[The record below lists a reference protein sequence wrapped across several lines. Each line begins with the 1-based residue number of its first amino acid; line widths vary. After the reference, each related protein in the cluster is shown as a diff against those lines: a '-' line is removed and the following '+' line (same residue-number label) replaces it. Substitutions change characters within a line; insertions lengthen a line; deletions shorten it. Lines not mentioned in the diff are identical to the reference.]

1 MPDIRSVDR
10 KICTGCAACANLC
23 PKGAI
28 VMRENGEGF
37 LYPEIEEEKCIHC
50 GMCYQ
55 RCPAMYPK
63 YENNAAPDC
72 YAVQGKDKLRKESSS
87 GGVFSVLADY
97 ILSGKG
103 YICGA
108 EYTENKITVRHVI
121 ITHKSD
127 LLRLRGSKYIQSEIG
142 TVYQQLKEK
151 LLTGAPV
158 LFVGCPCQV
167 AGLKS
172 FLGKEYDNLITA
184 DLVCHGVPSHLVFE
198 KFIKELP
205 NQSEIVSVN
214 FRQKKKYG
222 WTHALQIEYK
232 KGEEY
237 YKPRWECDFY
247 KAFLDGLAMRKSCGR
262 CRFNKLPRQG
272 DFTLGDFW
280 GIEKEYKE
288 FDDNKGVSLVLLN
301 TAKAKEIFEVCKR
314 KFIRFEHVDIELARK
329 SNGNVFASSKE
340 HWERDRFMKIIQ
352 KYSFSSSY
360 KRIKGRWFDVGI
372 VGWWYGKNY
381 GSALTYYALHEVVE
395 GMGYDTLML
404 EWPWKKKPFPPI
416 SDNFVR
422 RFAKKHYQISAQYTF
437 DEYPSLN
444 NHMGTFL
451 VGSDQ
456 LWNYWDSKD
465 MGNYYMLDFVREDR
479 KKISY
484 ATSFGHPKYAAPKE
498 VCEKQAEILKTF
510 DAISVREDDGV
521 KICRDVFGVNAAQVL
536 DPVFLCPKE
545 KYMSLIGEAKI
556 QFEKPYLLAY
566 ILSPDKAKGEALQQA
581 AEKLGL
587 ELLIILDGQ
596 TDLEE
601 NKKRLGIANV
611 RQNVGIEDWLAYIY
625 HASFVITDS
634 FHGTCFS
641 LIFEKQFI
649 CIMNKARGISRFE
662 TLFSKLNLRNAA
674 VNDALELIAAL
685 DREKVD
691 FHEVN
696 GYLQPEIIRSLN
708 WLKNALK
715 KEPMRR
721 N

>member
-184 DLVCHGVPSHLVFE
+184 DLICHGTPSHLVFE
-198 KFIKELP
+198 KFIKDLP
-205 NQSEIVSVN
+205 DNGEIETVN
-214 FRQKKKYG
+214 FRQKKQYG
-222 WTHALQIEYK
+222 WTPTMQVVYK
-232 KGEEY
+232 NGQEY
-237 YKPRWECDFY
+237 YKPRWECDYY
-247 KAFLDGLAMRKSCGR
+247 KVFLSIMACRKSCGN
-262 CRFNKLPRQG
+262 CKFNRLPRQG

-280 GIEKEYKE
+280 GIEKEYEE
-288 FDDNKGVSLVLLN
+288 FNDNKGVSLVLLN
-301 TAKAKEIFEVCKR
+301 TTKAKEIFEVCKR
-314 KFIRFEHVDIELARK
+314 KFIRCESVDIELARK

-352 KYSFSSSY
+352 KYSFTSSY

-444 NHMGTFL
+444 NHIGTFL

-484 ATSFGHPKYAAPKE
+484 ATSFGHPTYAAPKD
-498 VCEKQAEILKTF
+498 VCEKQAAILKTF

-566 ILSPDKAKGEALQQA
+566 ILSPDKAKGEALQKA

-587 ELLIILDGQ
+587 ELLVILDGQ
-596 TDLEE
+596 TDAEE
-601 NKKRLGIANV
+601 NKKRLGIANI

-649 CIMNKARGISRFE
+649 CIINKARGISRFE

-674 VNDALELIAAL
+674 VNDTSELIAAL
-685 DREKVD
+685 DRKKVD
-691 FHEVN
+691 FHAVN
-696 GYLQPEIIRSLN
+696 AYLQPEIKRSLN

-715 KEPMRR
+715 
-721 N
+721 